1 MELTLGSNS
10 FRNSSG
16 VVKLQGKEQIALELR
31 AVDHQLLLT
40 MDLYDSAGTHV
51 AHLRRN
57 SWAFNRDNR
66 FALSASPPSLPLF
79 TSPAWLKLTDS
90 ETGEIVF
97 EARGVQNDQIQVPS
111 GKFYTHTGQ
120 LFEITS
126 HLCRL
131 AGGVTMFNDV
141 FDVGGGA
148 VVIG

>member
-10 FRNSSG
+10 FRNSNG
-16 VVKLQGKEQIALELR
+16 VVKLQGKEQFVLELR

-40 MDLYDSAGTHV
+40 MDLYDSAGSHV

-79 TSPAWLKLTDS
+79 TSPTWLKLTDS

-97 EARGVQNDQIQVPS
+97 EARVVQDDQIQVPS
-111 GKFYTHTGQ
+111 GKFYTHKGQ

-131 AGGVTMFNDV
+131 AGGVTMFGEA

>member
-10 FRNSSG
+10 FRNSTG
-16 VVKLQGKEQIALELR
+16 VVTLQGKEQIVLEIR

-79 TSPAWLKLTDS
+79 TSPTWLKLTDS
-90 ETGEIVF
+90 EAGEIVF
-97 EARGVQNDQIQVPS
+97 EARVVQNDQIQVPS
-111 GKFYTHTGQ
+111 GKFYTHKGQ

-131 AGGVTMFNDV
+131 AGGVTLFGDV

>member
-10 FRNSSG
+10 FRNSNG
-16 VVKLQGKEQIALELR
+16 VLKLQGKEQIVLELR

-40 MDLYDSAGTHV
+40 MDLYDSAGSHV

-66 FALSASPPSLPLF
+66 LAFSASPPSLPLF
-79 TSPAWLKLTDS
+79 ASPTWLKLTDS

-97 EARGVQNDQIQVPS
+97 EARVVQDDQIQVPN
-111 GKFYTHTGQ
+111 GKFYTHNGQ

-131 AGGVTMFNDV
+131 AGGVTMFGDA

>member
-10 FRNSSG
+10 FRNSNG
-16 VVKLQGKEQIALELR
+16 VLKLQGKEQIVLELR

-40 MDLYDSAGTHV
+40 MDLYDSAGSHV

-79 TSPAWLKLTDS
+79 TSPTWLKLTDG
-90 ETGEIVF
+90 ETGEIVL
-97 EARGVQNDQIQVPS
+97 EARVVQDDQIQVPS
-111 GKFYTHTGQ
+111 GKFYTHNGQ

-131 AGGVTMFNDV
+131 EGGVTMFGDA
-141 FDVGGGA
+141 FDVGGRA

>member
-10 FRNSSG
+10 FRNSNG
-16 VVKLQGKEQIALELR
+16 VVILQGKEQIVLEVR
-31 AVDHQLLLT
+31 AVDYQLMLT

-57 SWAFNRDNR
+57 SWAFNQDNR
-66 FALSASPPSLPLF
+66 FAFSASPPSLPLF
-79 TSPAWLKLTDS
+79 TSASWLRLTDS
-90 ETGEIVF
+90 ETGEVVF
-97 EARGVQNDQIQVPS
+97 EARVIQNDQIQVPN
-111 GKFYTHTGQ
+111 GKFYTHKGQ
-120 LFEITS
+120 LFEITA

-131 AGGVTMFNDV
+131 AGGVTMFGDA